1 MLNTSGSGQP
11 ARLRYLSGSYHVVA
25 PGDYVVCAVSGER
38 IPLADLRYWS
48 SEFQEAYKNAEAA
61 VARHS
66 EMRAKGRI

>member
-1 MLNTSGSGQP
+1 MLNHSGSGQQ
-11 ARLRYLSGSYHVVA
+11 ARLRYLSGSYHVIA

-48 SEFQEAYKNAEAA
+48 SEFQEAYKSAPVA